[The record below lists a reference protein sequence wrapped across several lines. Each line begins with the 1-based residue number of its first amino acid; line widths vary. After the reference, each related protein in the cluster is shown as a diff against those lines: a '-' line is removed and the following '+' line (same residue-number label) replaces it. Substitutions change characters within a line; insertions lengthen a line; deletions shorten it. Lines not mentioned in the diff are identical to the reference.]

1 MPASRRPYTLRRS
14 LGLGLL
20 VFYGLGVII
29 GAGVYVAVGDVIEA
43 AGSLAVLSFAVAGA
57 LATLTAL
64 SYAELG
70 ARYPEAAGAA
80 AYVQEAFRSA
90 YFSRVTG
97 FVVALVVLIS
107 AATIARGTAGYA
119 KTFIAFPDAAIAG
132 GFVIVFT
139 AVSCLGVKDS
149 ARVAA
154 AMTMVELAGLLLVI
168 GAGTGS
174 LGNLKDHQTELFA
187 SDLTGWLKV
196 LSGAFLAF
204 FAFTG
209 FENLANMAEEAKN
222 AVRTL
227 PLAILISLGLSTALY
242 VTVAVV
248 VVAAVPIEQAVS
260 SPAPLLLVI
269 GPDTQASSR
278 IFSGLA
284 LVAVSNGV
292 LIQVLVLSRLF
303 YGMARRRLLPGWLA
317 ALSTQQVPVRATILA
332 GGLILTSTLLLPFH
346 ALLHLSTTLT
356 LLLFVQVN
364 LSLCRLHLEDP
375 RPELGFRVPRPIPYM
390 AALASIGLIVAQ
402 FLG

>member
-1 MPASRRPYTLRRS
+1 
-14 LGLGLL
+14 
-20 VFYGLGVII
+20 
-29 GAGVYVAVGDVIEA
+29 
-43 AGSLAVLSFAVAGA
+43 
-57 LATLTAL
+57 
-64 SYAELG
+64 
-70 ARYPEAAGAA
+70 
-80 AYVQEAFRSA
+80 
-90 YFSRVTG
+90 
-97 FVVALVVLIS
+97 VVALVVLIS

-119 KTFIAFPDAAIAG
+119 KTFIALPDAVIAG
-132 GFVIVFT
+132 SFVIVFT

-149 ARVAA
+149 ARIAA
-154 AMTMVELAGLLLVI
+154 AMTVVELAGLLLVI
-168 GAGTGS
+168 GAGAGS
-174 LGNLKDHQTELFA
+174 LRDLKHDQTELFA

-222 AVRTL
+222 AARSL

-242 VTVAVV
+242 VTVALV

-269 GPDTQASSR
+269 GPDAQASSR

-292 LIQVLVLSRLF
+292 LIQVLVLARLF
-303 YGMARRRLLPGWLA
+303 YGMARRQLLPSWLTP
-317 ALSTQQVPVRATILA
+317 LNREQVPVRATILA
-332 GGLILTSTLLLPFH
+332 GGLILASTLLLPFH

-364 LSLCRLHLEDP
+364 LSLCLLHLKNR
-375 RPELGFRVPRPIPYM
+375 RPELGFRVPRPLPYI
-390 AALASIGLIVAQ
+390 AAFASVALIAVQ